1 LPRHPHHHAHQR
13 AVGIT
18 SGVAGIVATTLS
30 SCRRTTPSL
39 ICIESDG
46 VVANFSA
53 RQHPADV
60 LFLAILCQ
68 VMSVVYF

>member
-1 LPRHPHHHAHQR
+1 
-13 AVGIT
+13 
-18 SGVAGIVATTLS
+18 VAGIVATTLS

-60 LFLAILCQ
+60 LFLAIVCQ